1 MKITAIVGLAA
12 FTLSAGALA
21 DDSGPSDAERQF
33 AQIAGWE
40 GRWTV
45 SEADALEIVFEQT
58 ARGTTMIER
67 WETAAGLH
75 SMTVYHLDG
84 DAIVATHYCPQG
96 NQPRLE
102 SVSGEDGRIAFSFR
116 DVTGLDEGESHTHSL
131 AFSPLPDGS
140 LQRTEVYRSAEGLGE
155 PSSYT
160 LSRAEEG
167 AAVP

>member
-1 MKITAIVGLAA
+1 MKLTAIAGLAA
-12 FTLSAGALA
+12 VGLSAGALV
-21 DDSGPSDAERQF
+21 DDSSPSEAARQF

-45 SEADALEIVFEQT
+45 AETDALEIVFEQT

-67 WETAAGLH
+67 WETTAGLH

-102 SVSGEDGRIAFSFR
+102 SVSGEDGRVAFGFR
-116 DVTGLDEGESHTHSL
+116 DVTGLDEGESHTQSVE
-131 AFSPLPDGS
+131 FSVLTDGS
-140 LQRTEVYRSAEGLGE
+140 LKRTEVYTSAKGLGE

-160 LSRAEEG
+160 LMRERR
-167 AAVP
+167 